1 MWEVAAVEADR
12 SSGGPW
18 EPLLPAE
25 LFHVPLCH
33 VAARRDRCVELR
45 ISGALPDAWP
55 LRLARAFARRKISLC
70 RGGARALEPGLWL
83 ARLEVDLGP
92 SGELPNDVLQLALRP
107 DGRAQPPEPPLLDF
121 SLTGTSVRGG
131 RVELEVHAWDAV
143 GLLATVLGRVEA
155 AGLVPDE
162 ILLETEGDC
171 AFHQLVL
178 RGRDGGAPA
187 PVERAALARSLSLL
201 VRGR

>member
-18 EPLLPAE
+18 ESLLPSE

-33 VAARRDRCVELR
+33 VAARRGECAELR

-70 RGGARALEPGLWL
+70 RGGARAIEPGLWL

-92 SGELPNDVLQLALRP
+92 CGELPPDVLQLALRP
-107 DGRAQPPEPPLLDF
+107 DGRFQLPEPPILDF
-121 SLTGTSVRGG
+121 SLIGTSVRGG
-131 RVELEVHAWDAV
+131 RLELEVHAWDAV
-143 GLLATVLGRVEA
+143 GLLAAVLGRVEA
-155 AGLVPDE
+155 AGIVPE
-162 ILLETEGDC
+162 EMLLETEDDC

-187 PVERAALARSLSLL
+187 PALRAALARSLALL